1 MGQSRARCG
10 APKMQRMAAPG
21 PFPKLCC
28 VRKRTAQRPPDALNA
43 AIDKPVVTE
52 VIGVLRAV
60 HTENKLRSKDK
71 RKGRDDSAMPLAEV
85 CVVPLERNSVVRALE
100 SSFAAL

>member
-1 MGQSRARCG
+1 MWGPEDAEDGSTRAIPETLLRSKADCP
-10 APKMQRMAAPG
+10 A
-21 PFPKLCC
+21 
-28 VRKRTAQRPPDALNA
+28 PPDALNA